1 MKIALGIKGSSVNN
15 THFGMSEK
23 YRIYELENGM
33 LNFIEERINDNFT
46 QHKHSEVEDI
56 MEILSDC
63 NVWVAKSKGKKS
75 KEVIMKSGYTPLII
89 NSDSIQE
96 AEKKIVKALDHHSFL
111 GL

>member
-1 MKIALGIKGSSVNN
+1 MCGKKHRSGCYCKEAKQRSKNRRFCIQILL
-15 THFGMSEK
+15 K
-23 YRIYELENGM
+23 YN
-33 LNFIEERINDNFT
+33 